1 LADAFDT
8 LGWEMSPRTRTA
20 AGITTQLLYAALLGA
35 AYAVIV
41 NQKPSRSAHQLAD
54 ALLVFA
60 ASFIAPEIPRKR
72 PRRRRGRLARLR
84 QRAMEPIT
92 VPRVFGRATTLA
104 LRALER

>member
-1 LADAFDT
+1 
-8 LGWEMSPRTRTA
+8 
-20 AGITTQLLYAALLGA
+20 LLGA

-41 NQKPSRSAHQLAD
+41 NRNRSRSAHELAD
-54 ALLVFA
+54 AVLVFA

-72 PRRRRGRLARLR
+72 LRRRRGRLARLR